1 MLGVSS
7 EQSSK
12 GGIEEKTSRNNSAMA
27 GFPVERWSREEDRG
41 ERLREDR
48 RDGFRTKGPRGI
60 DYFRGGLFGGQIS
73 DQISEDE

>member
-1 MLGVSS
+1 
-7 EQSSK
+7 
-12 GGIEEKTSRNNSAMA
+12 MA